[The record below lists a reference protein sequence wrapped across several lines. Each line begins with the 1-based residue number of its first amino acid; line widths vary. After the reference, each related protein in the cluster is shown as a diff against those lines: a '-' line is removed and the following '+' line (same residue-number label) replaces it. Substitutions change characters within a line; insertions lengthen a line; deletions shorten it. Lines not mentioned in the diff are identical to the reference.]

1 MTSIPTHPN
10 SKHTAPA
17 LRLKQVWNRWAIYI
31 VALLF
36 TLAGALLWLNKHN
49 AFETR
54 TYDFARFAQA
64 IWNVWHGAP
73 LYTSI
78 SANNILGNHFSPI
91 LALYAPLL
99 LIWND
104 ERILLI
110 AQVVV
115 VAVTGLILA
124 KIVQDKHP
132 ALAPLFL
139 LAFYLNPYVHEVTL
153 FEFRRIVPAA
163 LFIAL
168 AVYAIYKKRY
178 GLMVF
183 SLLMVLL
190 AKEDMG
196 LVVSGFG
203 VYLLLFERKWKLA
216 LPLII
221 GGIGWT
227 VSASLWVIPAIGRPG
242 NEAKL
247 YPQLF
252 YFAYLGSTY
261 EEIAATLLRDPLI
274 LFRQAFQTQHLA
286 ALARFFLPVGFVLPF
301 LSPGILIAILPVLGY
316 LLLSND
322 PDMYLLEKWYT
333 APILPLVFGAIAIGL
348 TRLTRKWA
356 TAAVVFLLVCTA
368 IGFFVS
374 SPAPGGGRYLPE
386 LFTVTQHDKIARA
399 LVAEV
404 PPEAIV
410 ATQVRI
416 LPHLAFREHIYHY
429 PWTTRMPLDNIDY
442 FVFDRTAFS
451 HPYNNQEINA
461 IITDMVADPRH
472 TVHLEGD
479 GVYLIEQN
487 GTPLPAFSV
496 NAIAEDSIK
505 LSRFDLAVKGED
517 GLYRATADS
526 PLVVPPGA
534 DIRVNLYWEALA
546 APDAERTVSL
556 RIADENGRLL
566 AQHDGWPVDN
576 LKPTSWWQPGWQLRD
591 SVFLTLDPDAA
602 AGTASLYV
610 LLYDSCSLDI
620 IPFSGTT
627 HRLQRS
633 PTQIT
638 TSQLDLH
645 TS

>member
-1 MTSIPTHPN
+1 MRNLSP
-10 SKHTAPA
+10 KHTTQ
-17 LRLKQVWNRWAIYI
+17 LKTFWNRWAIYI
-31 VALLF
+31 FALLF
-36 TLAGALLWLNKHN
+36 VIFGTILWLNKHN

-54 TYDFARFAQA
+54 TYDFARFAQG
-64 IWNVWHGAP
+64 IWNVWHGEP
-73 LYTSI
+73 LFTSI
-78 SANNILGNHFSPI
+78 SKNNILGNHFSPI

-99 LIWND
+99 LIWPD

-115 VAVTGLILA
+115 MAVTGLILA

-163 LFIAL
+163 LFLAL
-168 AVYAIYKKRY
+168 AIWSIYKKKY
-178 GLMVF
+178 GLMIF
-183 SLLMVLL
+183 SLFMVLL

-216 LPLII
+216 LPLIV

-227 VSASLWVIPAIGRPG
+227 VIASLWVIPAIGRPG
-242 NEAKL
+242 NEEKL

-252 YFAYLGSTY
+252 YFDYLGTNY

-274 LFRQAFQTQHLA
+274 LVRQAFQLSHLA
-286 ALARFFLPVGFVLPF
+286 SLARFFLPLGFVLPF
-301 LSPGILIAILPVLGY
+301 LSPGILITILPVLAY

-333 APILPLVFGAIAIGL
+333 APILPIVYGAIAIGL
-348 TRLTRKWA
+348 IGLSKKWA
-356 TAAVVFLLVCTA
+356 NRAIALLLGCTT
-368 IGFFVS
+368 IGFLIS
-374 SPAPGGGRYLPE
+374 SPAPGGGRYNPD
-386 LFTVTQHDKIARA
+386 LFTVTEHDRVALA
-399 LVAEV
+399 LVEEV
-404 PPEAIV
+404 PADAII

-429 PWTTRMPLDNIDY
+429 PWTTRMPLENIEY

-461 IITDMVADPRH
+461 IITDMVADPRN

-479 GVYLIEQN
+479 GVYLIEQD
-487 GTPLPAFSV
+487 GAPLPAFPV
-496 NAIAEDSIK
+496 DETAEGRIK

-517 GLYRATADS
+517 GLYRATTDS
-526 PLVVPPGA
+526 PLSVSPGA
-534 DIRVNLYWEALA
+534 EIRVNLYWEALA
-546 APDAERTVSL
+546 APNAERTVSL
-556 RIADENGRLL
+556 RVAEPNGMLL

-576 LKPTSWWQPGWQLRD
+576 LKPTSWWQPGWLLRD
-591 SVFLTLDPDAA
+591 SIYLTISPEAT
-602 AGTASLYV
+602 AGSASLDV
-610 LLYDSCSLDI
+610 LLYDSYTQENV
-620 IPFSGTT
+620 PFAEDKAV
-627 HRLQRS
+627 LN
-633 PTQIT
+633 
-638 TSQLDLH
+638 LH
-645 TS
+645 PILVTD